1 MSAPLISVIIPVFN
15 TEKYLKECLNSLINQ
30 TLINIEIICINDAST
45 DNSLNI
51 LCEYAEKDKR
61 IKVIDLKI
69 NKRQGGARNEGLKV
83 AGGEYI
89 GFVDSDDWIDIKMY
103 QRLYKKIIEEKA
115 DICSCDYYEI
125 NSETGYINRVESLR
139 TAIFHLNELEKRK
152 RILIEGGRLVCCLIK
167 KNLIWDNNLFFPE
180 GVLYEDNAIGSAIF
194 LAANSITKVSEPFYY
209 YRQENSSTTRSVDNY
224 NYFDRLKTS
233 VMFLDNL
240 KRMGVYQTY
249 KEEIDYRFYS
259 LYYINSVFG
268 CINLF
273 SPPAIKEILLIKRSV
288 KKYVNIKS
296 NKYYKQLPLI
306 LRIFF
311 FILKMN
317 TYLGVNLFLFF
328 KKCKSCKR

>member
-1 MSAPLISVIIPVFN
+1 MSVPLISVIIPVFN

-30 TLINIEIICINDAST
+30 TLVNIEIICINDAST

-83 AGGEYI
+83 AKGEYI

-103 QRLYKKIIEEKA
+103 QCLYEKIIEEKA
-115 DICSCDYYEI
+115 DICSCDYYET
-125 NSETGYINRVESLR
+125 NSATGYIHRVESLR
-139 TAIFHLNELEKRK
+139 SDIFHLDEFEKRK
-152 RILIEGGRLVCCLIK
+152 RIIVEGGRLVCCLIK
-167 KNLIWDNNLFFPE
+167 RNVISDNDLFFPE
-180 GVLYEDNAIGSAIF
+180 GVLYEDNAVGSAIF
-194 LAANSITKVSEPFYY
+194 LAANSIVKVNEPFYY
-209 YRQENSSTTRSVDNY
+209 YRQENSSTTRSLNNY

-240 KRMGVYQTY
+240 KRIGVYHLY

-259 LYYINSVFG
+259 FYYINSVLG

-273 SPPAIKEILLIKRSV
+273 SPPAIKEILFIKKSV

-296 NKYYKQLPLI
+296 NKYYKQLPLT

-311 FILKMN
+311 LILKMN

-328 KKCKSCKR
+328 KKCKCYSK